1 MSGVIYDNQESKRM
15 DDFLSNQSKNLTA
28 IDNEKEVMQKLVLKY
43 SILVAGSVVLLV
55 GLNYILSKKK

>member
-55 GLNYILSKKK
+55 GLNYILSKK

>member
-1 MSGVIYDNQESKRM
+1 MSGVIYDSTESKRM

-55 GLNYILSKKK
+55 GLNYILSKK